1 MASAA
6 GDPSEVLCA
15 NMLEGCAKLK
25 ALLLKLKA
33 SLLRDKAAV
42 RLQAAARG
50 FLARQRARLLR
61 GSKRTDCT
69 CLHPLEVAA
78 PLHQIGTPV
87 AICWEPLAVVPRKD
101 NIAGGLVLAVRHI
114 ILRRRA
120 ITRGAAL
127 TTIRTK
133 PPVVFLLHVSR
144 FVCSWSW
151 LWMAAGKFGGFP
163 WDPGE
168 TSITCRSELLGDYEG
183 LEPWPPPDHHSS
195 RASCLRRREEMSCA

>member
-6 GDPSEVLCA
+6 GDPSEDLCA

-69 CLHPLEVAA
+69 CLHQSEVAA
-78 PLHQIGTPV
+78 LLLQISTPV
-87 AICWEPLAVVPRKD
+87 AIC
-101 NIAGGLVLAVRHI
+101 
-114 ILRRRA
+114 
-120 ITRGAAL
+120 
-127 TTIRTK
+127 
-133 PPVVFLLHVSR
+133 
-144 FVCSWSW
+144 
-151 LWMAAGKFGGFP
+151 
-163 WDPGE
+163 
-168 TSITCRSELLGDYEG
+168 
-183 LEPWPPPDHHSS
+183 
-195 RASCLRRREEMSCA
+195 

>member
-6 GDPSEVLCA
+6 GDPSEDLCA
-15 NMLEGCAKLK
+15 NMLEGCTKLK
-25 ALLLKLKA
+25 ALLLKLKE

-69 CLHPLEVAA
+69 CLHPSEVAA
-78 PLHQIGTPV
+78 PLLQISTPV

-120 ITRGAAL
+120 ITGGDAL

-168 TSITCRSELLGDYEG
+168 TSIT
-183 LEPWPPPDHHSS
+183 PPPQIKAFGLFIVLVVNKILS
-195 RASCLRRREEMSCA
+195 RDVKG

>member
-78 PLHQIGTPV
+78 PLAPSNRHTGGHLLG
-87 AICWEPLAVVPRKD
+87 A
-101 NIAGGLVLAVRHI
+101 AGRCSTQRQH
-114 ILRRRA
+114 RRR
-120 ITRGAAL
+120 TRACGAA
-127 TTIRTK
+127 
-133 PPVVFLLHVSR
+133 
-144 FVCSWSW
+144 
-151 LWMAAGKFGGFP
+151 
-163 WDPGE
+163 
-168 TSITCRSELLGDYEG
+168 
-183 LEPWPPPDHHSS
+183 HHSAQKGNHGRS
-195 RASCLRRREEMSCA
+195 RSDNHPHEAASRLSAPR

>member
-6 GDPSEVLCA
+6 GDPSEDLCA

-78 PLHQIGTPV
+78 QLHQIGTPV

-120 ITRGAAL
+120 ITGGAAL

-168 TSITCRSELLGDYEG
+168 TSIT
-183 LEPWPPPDHHSS
+183 PPPQIKAFGLFIVLVVNKILS
-195 RASCLRRREEMSCA
+195 RDVKG